1 MSPVT
6 VMEVQR
12 SSEQAGPLPGVG
24 VGVGVGVDAGDAGAV
39 AALLCSRESFSAIT
53 PQELKDMASTEAANR
68 APVRRELLRRL

>member
-12 SSEQAGPLPGVG
+12 SSGQTGPLPGVG

-39 AALLCSRESFSAIT
+39 AALLCSLESFSAIT
-53 PQELKDMASTEAANR
+53 PQALNDKASTEAASR
-68 APVRRELLRRL
+68 APVRRERL